1 MCGSAASTGLCGGQ
15 RVTAVPTATDQIA
28 TIVTPETLL
37 AWHRKLIAR
46 KYDGTAHGAPGR
58 PRTAGETESL
68 VVRMAEENRDWGYR
82 RIQGAPSNLGHE
94 LARST
99 IAQMLE
105 RHGIEPAPER
115 IRKTTWKEF
124 LVSAGI
130 KPAWSSE

>member
-1 MCGSAASTGLCGGQ
+1 LGRKVLTE
-15 RVTAVPTATDQIA
+15 IA

-46 KYDGTAHGAPGR
+46 KYDGTAHRAPGR
-58 PRTAGETESL
+58 SRTAGAVEAL

-82 RIQGAPSNLGHE
+82 RIEGALCNLGHE

-99 IAQMLE
+99 IARILA

-115 IRKTTWKEF
+115 SRKTT
-124 LVSAGI
+124 SALAKSDPVALG
-130 KPAWSSE
+130 